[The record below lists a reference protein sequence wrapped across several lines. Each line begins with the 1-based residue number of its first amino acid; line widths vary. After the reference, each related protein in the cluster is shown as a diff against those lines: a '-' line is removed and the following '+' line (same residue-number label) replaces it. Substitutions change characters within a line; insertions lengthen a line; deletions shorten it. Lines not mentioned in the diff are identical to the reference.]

1 MTVALLPKSGS
12 FRSYLTYIY
21 SIPNCSLEEE
31 QELARRFRDNGD
43 LDAARQL
50 VLSHMKFVVSIARGY
65 EGYGLPLEDVV
76 QEGTVGLMKAVK
88 KFDPDRGVRLV
99 TLAITWIKAQI
110 QEYVIKNWRLVK
122 IATTHEQRKLFFNLR
137 SLKKE
142 LAPLQT
148 DQVAEIAKQLNVSKK
163 DVIEMEYRFSSGEVS
178 ISTSEDEEDQVSYIK
193 HIPEDSALQPENIV
207 AESQYEELRL
217 NAMKMAFE
225 KLDSRSQLIIKSRY
239 LCDAEN
245 VRTLHDLA
253 GELKISH
260 ERVRQLEAAALK
272 KMKDMINV

>member
-1 MTVALLPKSGS
+1 MTIALLPKSGS

-21 SIPNCSLEEE
+21 SIPNCTPEEE
-31 QELARRFRDNGD
+31 LYLSKRFKVEGD

-50 VLSHMKFVVSIARGY
+50 ILSHLKVVVSIARGY
-65 EGYGLPLEDVV
+65 EGYGLPLEDMV

-88 KFDPDRGVRLV
+88 KFDPARGVRLV
-99 TLAITWIKAQI
+99 SFAITWIKAQI
-110 QEYVIKNWRLVK
+110 QEYVVRNWRLVK
-122 IATTHEQRKLFFNLR
+122 IATTHDQRKLFFNLR

-148 DQVAEIAKQLNVSKK
+148 DQVTEIAKHLNVSEK
-163 DVIEMEYRFSSGEVS
+163 DVIEMERRFSNGEVS
-178 ISTSEDEEDQVSYIK
+178 MSTSEDEEDHVSCIK
-193 HIPEDSALQPENIV
+193 HIPEESALQPENIV

-225 KLDSRSQLIIKSRY
+225 KLDSRSQLIIRSRY
-239 LCDAEN
+239 LCDSEK

-253 GELKISH
+253 AELKISH
-260 ERVRQLEAAALK
+260 ERVRQIEAAALK
-272 KMKDMINV
+272 KMKDMMNV